1 MVELKNCYISS
12 MLEIIKKLKI
22 SVCFVQILC
31 KWKTAT
37 L

>member
-1 MVELKNCYISS
+1 
-12 MLEIIKKLKI
+12 MLENIKKLKI
-22 SVCFVQILC
+22 KVCFVQILC